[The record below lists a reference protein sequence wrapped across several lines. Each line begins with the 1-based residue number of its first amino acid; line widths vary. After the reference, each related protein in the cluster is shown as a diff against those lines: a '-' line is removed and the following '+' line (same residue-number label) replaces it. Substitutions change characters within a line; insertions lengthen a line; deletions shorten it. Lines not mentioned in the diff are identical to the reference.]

1 MGNNLISLSEN
12 PDNFK
17 WETQDSHFYKKL
29 KIFKKFKKN
38 KFWEIK
44 KCKNLKSK
52 NKPNTVTDYKE
63 Y

>member
-29 KIFKKFKKN
+29 KIFKKFKKMN
-38 KFWEIK
+38 FEK
-44 KCKNLKSK
+44 
-52 NKPNTVTDYKE
+52 
-63 Y
+63 